1 MTIIHDIVHLD
12 AFRFENRQSL
22 PYCSSVADVLCQVAI
37 SKTRKSGYS
46 TGNWNQGSLEQ
57 KKARPTANGIVEHTY
72 SQRNTRSPLIA
83 LALFMPELC
92 CSVDGV
98 IYAARQ

>member
-1 MTIIHDIVHLD
+1 V
-12 AFRFENRQSL
+12 NR
-22 PYCSSVADVLCQVAI
+22 AI
-37 SKTRKSGYS
+37 RPAIGIKGL
-46 TGNWNQGSLEQ
+46 WNR
-57 KKARPTANGIVEHTY
+57 KKARPTANGTVEHTY